1 VLDRGDQTGDQPEG
15 ESRSFVDLYRGPR
28 YVVRS
33 RRRMPGDDGR
43 CGYRARGESSYRHSA
58 GHGQTFPVE
67 LGETLTTISVCCPV
81 EVATD
86 LDEMATMTRA

>member
-1 VLDRGDQTGDQPEG
+1 M
-15 ESRSFVDLYRGPR
+15 
-28 YVVRS
+28 VRS